1 MLPIYHINKKNSQ
14 VLLNE
19 ALQKLITQYSDI
31 WTDIDIHDPGI
42 TFLELLCYLKEKQQ
56 QTMEKVDDK
65 TILQFAKI
73 LQLKRKSV
81 KPEKVYAEIAVKQ
94 DIFLPR

>member
-1 MLPIYHINKKNSQ
+1 MLPLYHINKKNSQ

-42 TFLELLCYLKEKQQ
+42 TFLELLCYLKEKHI
-56 QTMEKVDDK
+56 KK
-65 TILQFAKI
+65 
-73 LQLKRKSV
+73 
-81 KPEKVYAEIAVKQ
+81 
-94 DIFLPR
+94 